1 MSATKLQEG
10 LYAVG
15 VLNPN
20 MRIFDVVME
29 TQWGTSYNAYLV
41 QGKEKTALIEVCHKD
56 FFDQFLS
63 NIRQVTDPSAIDYII
78 LNHCEPD
85 HSGALA
91 ALLELCP
98 QAQIVVSKGGSL
110 YLKNITNRADLP
122 FMIAKDQDVLNLGGL
137 ELRFIAAPFL
147 HWPDS
152 MFTYWQQEKIAF
164 TCDFLGAHYCE
175 PYLWDRYIAYP
186 KSYRQAFEYYYQGIF
201 GPFKPYVLAGL
212 EKLAALEL
220 TTVCPSHGPVLT
232 RQGYLEEAMAC
243 YHTWSLP
250 DENQKPELA
259 VFYCSAYGNT
269 AQLGQ
274 AIARRGQ
281 KPAPRLGS
289 KLLRSE
295 RTKLGGNEPAAQPSQ
310 SHRHRQSHHQRGR
323 GSAGMATIEPCRR
336 GKQQEKAR
344 AGLWFLRLERGSG
357 PQPDRP
363 FTRVK
368 NGAIWRRPKSNLRPL
383 RRRSCQCGSAGS
395 GICQKLSIKNL
406 PPLAVVSRCLNASQ
420 GERRSLRQARAVLLL
435 GLQACHRGISCR

>member
-274 AIARRGQ
+274 AIAKGAKSQLPAWEVNCYDLNEQNLAEMSRRLNQAKAIAIGSPTINGDAVAPVWQ
-281 KPAPRLGS
+281 LLSHVDAVNNKKKPALVFGSYGWSGEAVPNLTARLQGLKMALFGDGLKVTFVPS
-289 KLLRSE
+289 AADLVNAE
-295 RTKLGGNEPAAQPSQ
+295 ALGAEFAKS
-310 SHRHRQSHHQRGR
+310 
-323 GSAGMATIEPCRR
+323 
-336 GKQQEKAR
+336 
-344 AGLWFLRLERGSG
+344 FL
-357 PQPDRP
+357 
-363 FTRVK
+363 
-368 NGAIWRRPKSNLRPL
+368 
-383 RRRSCQCGSAGS
+383 
-395 GICQKLSIKNL
+395 
-406 PPLAVVSRCLNASQ
+406 
-420 GERRSLRQARAVLLL
+420 
-435 GLQACHRGISCR
+435 

>member
-122 FMIAKDQDVLNLGGL
+122 FIIAKDQDVLDLGGL

-274 AIARRGQ
+274 AIAKGAKSQLPAWEVNCYDLNEQNLAEMSRRLNQAKAIAIGSPTINGDAVAPVWQ
-281 KPAPRLGS
+281 LLSHVDAVNNKKKPALVFGSYGWSGEAVPNLTARLQGLKMALFGDGLKVTFVPS
-289 KLLRSE
+289 AADLVHAE
-295 RTKLGGNEPAAQPSQ
+295 ALGAEFAKS
-310 SHRHRQSHHQRGR
+310 
-323 GSAGMATIEPCRR
+323 
-336 GKQQEKAR
+336 
-344 AGLWFLRLERGSG
+344 FL
-357 PQPDRP
+357 
-363 FTRVK
+363 
-368 NGAIWRRPKSNLRPL
+368 
-383 RRRSCQCGSAGS
+383 
-395 GICQKLSIKNL
+395 
-406 PPLAVVSRCLNASQ
+406 
-420 GERRSLRQARAVLLL
+420 
-435 GLQACHRGISCR
+435 